1 LPGLTIGFDAYYKM
15 SQNLLDEGQFGAPIF
30 LTSFNYA
37 DANIKGWELTAS
49 YDDGPW
55 SLYGN
60 LAWSQALATNITS
73 AQFNFAASELA
84 FINQNT
90 IFVDHDQS
98 WTASAGA
105 AYTFNQTTDWATRV
119 GADFIYG
126 NGLRKTVVNPNDSAV
141 PPYGVVNLS
150 AAQRIPIKG
159 TRGAQLRLD
168 VLNVFD
174 NSYQIR
180 DGTGVG
186 VGAPQFGMRRAFL
199 VTLNQKF

>member
-1 LPGLTIGFDAYYKM
+1 MKPLPGMTLGFDAYYKI

-55 SLYGN
+55 SVYGN
-60 LAWSQALATNITS
+60 VAWSQALATNIIS

-84 FINQNT
+84 FIART
-90 IFVDHDQS
+90 TYTSTTTRAGPPRRAPPTPSTRDSSGRRAWAPIS
-98 WTASAGA
+98 STAMGCARRW
-105 AYTFNQTTDWATRV
+105 YT
-119 GADFIYG
+119 
-126 NGLRKTVVNPNDSAV
+126 PNDSAV
-141 PPYGVVNLS
+141 PAYAVFNLS
-150 AAQRIPIKG
+150 AAQKIPIKG

-180 DGTGVG
+180 T
-186 VGAPQFGMRRAFL
+186 AWASASARRNSACVAL
-199 VTLNQKF
+199 SL